1 MKKRFKDIITTTIGS
16 LIMISGLLSYI
27 LGMFGIIDEISTYT
41 ICIIEFLG
49 WVFVSAK
56 DSLLEGISLNLLN
69 LKKNEG

>member
-1 MKKRFKDIITTTIGS
+1 MKTRFKQLITTIIGT
-16 LIMISGLLSYI
+16 LIMVSGVVSI
-27 LGMFGIIDEISTYT
+27 FLGMFAIIDPIPIYT

-56 DSLLEGISLNLLN
+56 DSLLEGISLNLLK